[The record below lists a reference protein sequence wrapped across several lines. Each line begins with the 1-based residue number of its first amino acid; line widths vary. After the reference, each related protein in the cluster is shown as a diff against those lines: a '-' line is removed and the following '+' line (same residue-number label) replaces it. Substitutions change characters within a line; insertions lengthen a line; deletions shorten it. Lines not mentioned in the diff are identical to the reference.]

1 MLSVAKIGNCYQVA
15 KDGKMFIR
23 SRYVQMPILATL
35 VSSKFAK
42 FGNRQCLPI
51 LATDD
56 TCQFLQLLC
65 LQNLPILATYNICQ
79 FWQLMIL
86 ANFDNFCVFK
96 ICHFWLPTT
105 FANPY
110 LQHLPIP
117 LFSPSPL
124 FFLFSL
130 LLIYILITCMSER
143 LKLNENSRSEVS

>member
-86 ANFDNFCVFK
+86 ANFGNFCVFK
-96 ICHFWLPTT
+96 NLPLLATYNICQSLPTT
-105 FANPY
+105 FANP
-110 LQHLPIP
+110 
-117 LFSPSPL
+117 S
-124 FFLFSL
+124 LFSL
-130 LLIYILITCMSER
+130 SSLLPLLPSPHLHTYYLH
-143 LKLNENSRSEVS
+143 V